1 MAIFPGRIA
10 RDHYSCRDNLRQI
23 YGANPHIHLALVT
36 TRWNLCEDKPGVGEQ
51 REEELK
57 RMLWGDEV
65 KDKAMVLRLH
75 QTTESAWDV
84 VDKVIKN
91 FEELPS
97 SSPIRFSGLDN
108 LRAVNKESTG
118 VGKRLLRWISR
129 PFR

>member
-1 MAIFPGRIA
+1 
-10 RDHYSCRDNLRQI
+10 
-23 YGANPHIHLALVT
+23 
-36 TRWNLCEDKPGVGEQ
+36 
-51 REEELK
+51 
-57 RMLWGDEV
+57 MLWGDEV